1 MQVDVKAELLA
12 AIPQSFTDK
21 EGVEVSYIKYVFLPE
36 TGDDVL
42 LINSKQDFTE
52 EVRQSG
58 RLVVDMQDGKK
69 ARLVSFHTKRSAD
82 QKVEK

>member
-1 MQVDVKAELLA
+1 MEIQVKAELLA

-21 EGVEVSYIKYVFLPE
+21 AGVEVSYIKYVFLPE

-52 EVRQSG
+52 EVRQTG
-58 RLVVDMQDGKK
+58 RLTVDMQDGKK
-69 ARLVSFHTKRSAD
+69 ARLISFFTQRSAEK
-82 QKVEK
+82 KVEK